1 MLEDLLNKYF
11 ITEDYISEYIEKSK
25 DYRELNE
32 IEYKLHNKLEKV
44 LKGGQAEL
52 FEKYSD
58 TVSEIG
64 YELRLAF
71 FKAGMKAGFRL
82 TAELFAE

>member
-1 MLEDLLNKYF
+1 MLKDLLNKYF

-58 TVSEIG
+58 TALE
-64 YELRLAF
+64 
-71 FKAGMKAGFRL
+71 
-82 TAELFAE
+82 